1 MLRSGKF
8 IKEGEVIMRVYHNIP
23 ALFTYNA
30 LNSTNES
37 LQKSINK
44 LSTGLR
50 INTAADDAAGLAIS
64 EKMRA
69 QVRGLDMAVRNAQD
83 GISMIQTAEG
93 ALNETHSILQRMR
106 ELAVQAAND
115 TLTANDRQ
123 VIQLEIDQ
131 LKEEVDRIASTTQ
144 FNKKKLLDGSA
155 SVLWSAD
162 KLETKAFVRGSLRQ
176 VDQFGQKAAAEGN
189 FKISINATPG
199 QGQIQKSD
207 VFKIKHENVMMNV
220 SVNTLEGVN
229 NVEIDG
235 LPAGDYKLN
244 LARVNSAAAA
254 GAFATQVSYYGYSG
268 VIVGGSAASAN
279 ANILFEV
286 IAADTAA
293 GQVTLRGV
301 SYVLDKDG
309 NMKNF
314 VDENIVVPVT
324 GNGLTGY
331 AGLGVTIDLTLS
343 SISKAD
349 VGDKLVYQV
358 VAAKTENGVVATWSA
373 TINDDW
379 PLGWTGVDKFE
390 FAFKSGGIDGKT
402 VHFRTFY
409 LNTANGVTY
418 EGDISARFGS
428 LTSLTAGGSVTGA
441 SFTAAYV
448 GQVAA
453 DDVMLR
459 DLDRFWDANGRF
471 LLEDPQTITLIQ
483 GDGTKAS
490 VTLYATDTIRNVQE
504 KLNAAIR
511 DQLGQGQYV
520 SSNADKF
527 VTYVSEDEEAANTPE
542 ALAGTFVIRSVVAG
556 TNGEIAFAGDE
567 DVIKA
572 LSLSVIQNSKENEF
586 RVSVQDAHSGAT
598 VASNTKVTGNMLIG
612 IVHPNVDV
620 EFDPMA
626 DVSIAWNDNTKQF
639 ELSAETTTY
648 ETYLHLA
655 DNSTVYQI
663 GANESEDMGID
674 IGNMSSRAL
683 GIHRVLVTDRDSASR
698 SITIIDSALDRV
710 SNQRAKL
717 GAYQNRLEHT
727 INNLNTASQNLTA
740 AESRIRDLDMAQ
752 EMMNFTKLQ
761 ILMQAGNAMLAQ
773 ANTLPQ
779 AVLQLLR

>member
-1 MLRSGKF
+1 
-8 IKEGEVIMRVYHNIP
+8 MRVYHNIP

-30 LNSTNES
+30 LNSTNEA

-69 QVRGLDMAVRNAQD
+69 QIRGLDMAVRNAQD

-93 ALNETHSILQRMR
+93 ALNETHSIIQRMR

-144 FNKKKLLDGSA
+144 FNKKKLLDGTA
-155 SVLWSAD
+155 AVLWSAD

-189 FKISINATPG
+189 FKIAINATPG

-229 NVEIDG
+229 DVEIDG
-235 LPAGDYKLN
+235 LPAGDYKLT
-244 LARVNSAAAA
+244 LHRASASTA
-254 GAFATQVSYYGYSG
+254 GSASLVSYYGYNSLG
-268 VIVGGSAASAN
+268 VSLSTVAAN

-286 IAADTAA
+286 VAVDSSAK
-293 GQVTLRGV
+293 QVTFRGV
-301 SYVLDKDG
+301 SYVLDKNG
-309 NMKNF
+309 NLTNL
-314 VDENIVVPVT
+314 VDENIVVGT
-324 GNGLTGY
+324 AGMTY
-331 AGLGVTIDLTLS
+331 SGLGVKLFLSGIDS
-343 SISKAD
+343 GNIAD
-349 VGDKLVYQV
+349 ANVGDKLVYQV
-358 VAAKTENGVVATWSA
+358 KASAAADDIVATWDFDINSA
-373 TINDDW
+373 W
-379 PLGWTGVDKFE
+379 PLGWNGADSLAFAFNNTGV
-390 FAFKSGGIDGKT
+390 DGKT

-409 LNTANGVTY
+409 LNTTNGVTY
-418 EGDISARFGS
+418 EGDISTRFGS
-428 LTSLTAGGSVTGA
+428 LASLSTGETVTGA
-441 SFTAAYV
+441 SFTAAYI

-459 DLDRFWDANGRF
+459 DLDRFWDANGKF
-471 LLEDPQTITLIQ
+471 MLEDPQTLTLIQ

-490 VTLYATDTIRNVQE
+490 ITLYATDTIRNVQE

-527 VTYVSEDEEAANTPE
+527 VTYVSEEDEASNTPE
-542 ALAGTFVIRSVVAG
+542 AVAGTFVIRSVIAG
-556 TNGEIAFAGDE
+556 TNGEISFAGDE

-572 LSLSVIQNSKENEF
+572 LSLSVIQASKENEF
-586 RVSVQDAHSGAT
+586 RVSAQDAHSGAT
-598 VASNTKVTGNMLIG
+598 VASNVKVTGNLLIG

-626 DVSIAWNDNTKQF
+626 DIAVSWNANTRQF
-639 ELSAETTTY
+639 ELAAESGTY
-648 ETYLHLA
+648 ETSLHLA
-655 DNSTVYQI
+655 DNSTVFQI
-663 GANESEDMGID
+663 GANENEDMGVD
-674 IGNMSSRAL
+674 IGDMSARSL
-683 GIHRVLVTDRDSASR
+683 GIHRVLVTDRDSAAR

>member
-1 MLRSGKF
+1 
-8 IKEGEVIMRVYHNIP
+8 MRVYHNIP

-123 VIQLEIDQ
+123 VIQSEIDQ

-155 SVLWSAD
+155 SVLWSSD

-176 VDQFGQKAAAEGN
+176 IDQFGQKAAAEGN
-189 FKISINATPG
+189 FKITIEATPG

-207 VFKIKHENVMMNV
+207 IFKVKHDISTTMITDV
-220 SVNTLEGVN
+220 GVN
-229 NVEIDG
+229 VGTNGSLE
-235 LPAGDYKLN
+235 AGEYTVTLTTSNGNIVAKLN
-244 LARVNSAAAA
+244 WGTNSS
-254 GAFATQVSYYGYSG
+254 T
-268 VIVGGSAASAN
+268 
-279 ANILFEV
+279 
-286 IAADTAA
+286 
-293 GQVTLRGV
+293 
-301 SYVLDKDG
+301 
-309 NMKNF
+309 
-314 VDENIVVPVT
+314 
-324 GNGLTGY
+324 NG
-331 AGLGVTIDLTLS
+331 TIDLVNNTATFKIETSNSITVNLDPDVLASISEGDEATQTFTLGS
-343 SISKAD
+343 SIVESISDTSNILVTNNPITITGVVPEGEYTLTVSTNSSNVIFTLAWDGASASVSAATASTAPVTFDVNGGTITVDFNTSAAGVVGKSVTFNVTAPNITINPITAE
-349 VGDKLVYQV
+349 VGD
-358 VAAKTENGVVATWSA
+358 VAPKW
-373 TINDDW
+373 
-379 PLGWTGVDKFE
+379 
-390 FAFKSGGIDGKT
+390 
-402 VHFRTFY
+402 
-409 LNTANGVTY
+409 
-418 EGDISARFGS
+418 
-428 LTSLTAGGSVTGA
+428 A
-441 SFTAAYV
+441 S
-448 GQVAA
+448 
-453 DDVMLR
+453 LR
-459 DLDRFWDANGRF
+459 DIDRFWDANGKF
-471 LLEDPQTITLIQ
+471 LLEDPQTITMIQ
-483 GDGTKAS
+483 GDGNKAT
-490 VTLYATDTIRNVQE
+490 VTLYATDTIGDVVE

-520 SSNADKF
+520 SDEDADNF
-527 VTYVSEDEEAANTPE
+527 VTYVNEGAEDSNTPD
-542 ALAGTFVIRSVVAG
+542 AVAGTIVIRSVVAG
-556 TNGEIAFAGDE
+556 KNGEISFAGDE
-567 DVIKA
+567 DVLKA
-572 LSLSVIQNSKENEF
+572 LSLSQIQASKENVF
-586 RVSVQDAHSGAT
+586 SVNVRDAHSGQP
-598 VASNTKVTGNMLIG
+598 VAQNVSVTGNILIG

-620 EFDPMA
+620 EFDTMA
-626 DVSIAWNDNTKQF
+626 DVAVSWNSTTKQF
-639 ELSAETTTY
+639 ELANASGTY
-648 ETYLHLA
+648 ETSLHLA
-655 DNSTVYQI
+655 DNSTVFQI
-663 GANESEDMGID
+663 GANQGEDMGID
-674 IGNMSSRAL
+674 LGNMSVRSL
-683 GIHRVLVTDRDSASR
+683 GINKVLVTDRDSAAR
-698 SITIIDSALDRV
+698 SITIIDGALDKV

-727 INNLNTASQNLTA
+727 INNLTTASQNLTA

>member
-1 MLRSGKF
+1 
-8 IKEGEVIMRVYHNIP
+8 MRVYHNIP

-69 QVRGLDMAVRNAQD
+69 QIRGLDMAVRNAQD

-207 VFKIKHENVMMNV
+207 VFKIKHEDVMMNV
-220 SVNTLEGVN
+220 SVNTNEGVN
-229 NVEIDG
+229 GVSIDG
-235 LPAGDYKLN
+235 LPAGSYSLN
-244 LARVNSAAAA
+244 LERAAVV
-254 GAFATQVSYYGYSG
+254 ATATKIANYGYDILS
-268 VIVGGSAASAN
+268 VAGGDATAN

-286 IAADTAA
+286 LKVDTAL
-293 GQVTLRGV
+293 GQVTFRGV

-309 NMKNF
+309 NQTNY
-314 VDENIVVPVT
+314 VDANIVVGGADISAYT
-324 GNGLTGY
+324 
-331 AGLGVTIDLTLS
+331 GLGVTLDLLGIDTGDIS
-343 SISKAD
+343 SVKA
-349 VGDKLVYQV
+349 GDKIVYQV
-358 VAAKTENGVVATWSA
+358 NAEIATGSNGVQATWNYDVDS
-373 TINDDW
+373 TWD
-379 PLGWTGVDKFE
+379 LGWDQTGALA
-390 FAFKSGGIDGKT
+390 FAFNATGIDGKT

-418 EGDISARFGS
+418 EGDISARFGD
-428 LTSLTAGGSVTGA
+428 LTKVSAGDTVMGA
-441 SFTAAYV
+441 SFTAAYI

-490 VTLYATDTIRNVQE
+490 ITLYATDTIRNVQE

-520 SSNADKF
+520 SSDADKF
-527 VTYVSEDEEAANTPE
+527 VTYVSEGDDQANTPE

-586 RVSVQDAHSGAT
+586 SVSVQDAHSGAT
-598 VASNTKVTGNMLIG
+598 VASNTKVTGNLLIG

-626 DVSIAWNDNTKQF
+626 DIAISWNDSTKQF
-639 ELSAETTTY
+639 ELSAEGGTY

-674 IGNMSSRAL
+674 IGNMSTRAL

-698 SITIIDSALDRV
+698 SITIIDSALDSV

>member
-1 MLRSGKF
+1 
-8 IKEGEVIMRVYHNIP
+8 MRVYHNIP

-30 LNSTNES
+30 LNGTNES

-144 FNKKKLLDGSA
+144 FNKKKLLDGTA

-229 NVEIDG
+229 DVEIDG
-235 LPAGDYKLN
+235 LPAGDYKLTLN
-244 LARVNSAAAA
+244 RVDASAA
-254 GAFATQVSYYGYSG
+254 GAASKVSHYGYNSLN
-268 VIVGGSAASAN
+268 VTVSSVAAN

-286 IAADTAA
+286 VAVDTSAK
-293 GQVTLRGV
+293 QVTFRGV

-309 NMKNF
+309 NLTNY
-314 VDENIVVPVT
+314 VDENIVVGT
-324 GNGLTGY
+324 AGMTYN
-331 AGLGVTIDLTLS
+331 GLGVKLFLTGINS
-343 SISKAD
+343 NNIAD
-349 VGDKLVYQV
+349 ATEGDKLVYQV
-358 VAAKTENGVVATWSA
+358 KAAVASSNIVATWTA
-373 TINDDW
+373 TINSDW
-379 PLGWTGVDKFE
+379 PLGWTGTNEFE
-390 FAFKSGGIDGKT
+390 FAFNKTGVDNKT

-409 LNTANGVTY
+409 LNTTNGVIY

-428 LTSLTAGGSVTGA
+428 LASLLTGETVTGA

-453 DDVMLR
+453 NDVMLR

-490 VTLYATDTIRNVQE
+490 ITLYATDTIRNVQE

-527 VTYVSEDEEAANTPE
+527 VTYVSEDDEASNTPE
-542 ALAGTFVIRSVVAG
+542 AVAGTFVIRSVIAG
-556 TNGEIAFAGDE
+556 TNGEISFAGDE

-572 LSLSVIQNSKENEF
+572 LSLSVIQESKENEF
-586 RVSVQDAHSGAT
+586 RVSAQDAHSGAT
-598 VASNTKVTGNMLIG
+598 VASNVKVTGNLLIG

-626 DVSIAWNDNTKQF
+626 DIAVSWNANTRQF
-639 ELSAETTTY
+639 ELAAESGTY
-648 ETYLHLA
+648 ETSLHLA
-655 DNSTVYQI
+655 DNSTVFQI
-663 GANESEDMGID
+663 GANESEDMGVD
-674 IGNMSSRAL
+674 IGDMSARSL
-683 GIHRVLVTDRDSASR
+683 GIHRVLVTDRDSAAR

-710 SNQRAKL
+710 SSQRAKL

-740 AESRIRDLDMAQ
+740 AESRIRDLDMAK

>member
-1 MLRSGKF
+1 
-8 IKEGEVIMRVYHNIP
+8 MRVYHNIP

-30 LNSTNES
+30 LNSTNEA

-50 INTAADDAAGLAIS
+50 INSAADDAAGLAIS

-69 QVRGLDMAVRNAQD
+69 QIRGLDMAVRNAQD

-93 ALNETHSILQRMR
+93 ALNETHSIIQRMR

-131 LKEEVDRIASTTQ
+131 LKDEVDRIASTTQ

-162 KLETKAFVRGSLRQ
+162 KLGTKAFVRGSLRQ

-189 FKISINATPG
+189 FKIAINATPG

-229 NVEIDG
+229 GVSIDG
-235 LPAGDYKLN
+235 LPAGDYKLD
-244 LARVNSAAAA
+244 LTRGASAAVAS
-254 GAFATQVSYYGYSG
+254 QVSYYGYSSLEVTLSG
-268 VIVGGSAASAN
+268 TYSVN
-279 ANILFEV
+279 ANVLFEV
-286 IAADTAA
+286 VAVNAAAK
-293 GQVTLRGV
+293 QVTFRGV
-301 SYVLDKDG
+301 SYVLDKNG
-309 NMKNF
+309 NLTNR
-314 VDENIVVPVT
+314 VDENIVVGT
-324 GNGLTGY
+324 
-331 AGLGVTIDLTLS
+331 AGTILKASTNLGVKLYLSGIDSTN
-343 SISKAD
+343 IANAD

-358 VAAKTENGVVATWSA
+358 KANATTDDINAKWDFEVNS
-373 TINDDW
+373 DW
-379 PLGWTGVDKFE
+379 PLGWIRTSGPVELKFAFNNTGVDN
-390 FAFKSGGIDGKT
+390 KT

-428 LTSLTAGGSVTGA
+428 LANLSTTSVTGA
-441 SFTAAYV
+441 SFTAAYI

-459 DLDRFWDANGRF
+459 DLDRFWDANGKF
-471 LLEDPQTITLIQ
+471 MLEYPQTITLIQ

-520 SSNADKF
+520 SSDADKF

-542 ALAGTFVIRSVVAG
+542 ALAGTFVIRSVIAG

-598 VASNTKVTGNMLIG
+598 VASNTKVTGNLLIG

-626 DVSIAWNDNTKQF
+626 DIAIAWNGNTKQF
-639 ELSAETTTY
+639 ELSAEPTTY

-663 GANESEDMGID
+663 GANESEDMGVD
-674 IGNMSSRAL
+674 IGNMSTRAL

-710 SNQRAKL
+710 SSQRAKL
-717 GAYQNRLEHT
+717 GAYQTRLEHT

-752 EMMNFTKLQ
+752 EMMIFTKLQ

>member
-1 MLRSGKF
+1 
-8 IKEGEVIMRVYHNIP
+8 MRVYHNIP

-30 LNSTNES
+30 LNGTNES

-69 QVRGLDMAVRNAQD
+69 QVTGLDMAVRNAQD

-93 ALNETHSILQRMR
+93 ALNETHSIIQRMR

-144 FNKKKLLDGSA
+144 FNKKKLLDGTA

-229 NVEIDG
+229 DVEIDG
-235 LPAGDYKLN
+235 LPAGDYKLTLN
-244 LARVNSAAAA
+244 RVNAAATGSA
-254 GAFATQVSYYGYSG
+254 SLVSYYGYSSLK
-268 VIVGGSAASAN
+268 VSLSTIAAN
-279 ANILFEV
+279 ANVLFEV
-286 IAADTAA
+286 VAVDTSAK
-293 GQVTLRGV
+293 QVTFRGV
-301 SYVLDKDG
+301 SYVLDKNG
-309 NMKNF
+309 NLTNY
-314 VDENIVVPVT
+314 VDENIVVGT
-324 GNGLTGY
+324 AGIKGY
-331 AGLGVTIDLTLS
+331 TGLGVKLFLAG
-343 SISKAD
+343 ISGNNIKNANE
-349 VGDKLVYQV
+349 GDKLVYQV
-358 VAAKTENGVVATWSA
+358 KAAVTLSNIVATWSA
-373 TINDDW
+373 TINSDW
-379 PLGWTGVDKFE
+379 PLGWGGKDGFN
-390 FAFKSGGIDGKT
+390 FAFNSIGVYNKT

-409 LNTANGVTY
+409 LNTTNGVTY

-428 LTSLTAGGSVTGA
+428 LTSLTAGETVTGA

-453 DDVMLR
+453 NDVMLR

-527 VTYVSEDEEAANTPE
+527 VTYVSEEDEASNTPE
-542 ALAGTFVIRSVVAG
+542 AVAGTFVIRSVIAG
-556 TNGEIAFAGDE
+556 TNGEISFAGDE

-572 LSLSVIQNSKENEF
+572 LSLSVIQESKENEF
-586 RVSVQDAHSGAT
+586 RVSAQDAHSGAT
-598 VASNTKVTGNMLIG
+598 VASNVKVTGNLLIG

-626 DVSIAWNDNTKQF
+626 DIAVSWNANTRQF
-639 ELSAETTTY
+639 DLAAESGTY
-648 ETYLHLA
+648 ETSLHLA
-655 DNSTVYQI
+655 DNSTVFQI
-663 GANESEDMGID
+663 GANESEDMGVD
-674 IGNMSSRAL
+674 IGDMSARSL

-740 AESRIRDLDMAQ
+740 AESRIRDLDMAK

>member
-1 MLRSGKF
+1 
-8 IKEGEVIMRVYHNIP
+8 
-23 ALFTYNA
+23 
-30 LNSTNES
+30 
-37 LQKSINK
+37 
-44 LSTGLR
+44 
-50 INTAADDAAGLAIS
+50 
-64 EKMRA
+64 
-69 QVRGLDMAVRNAQD
+69 
-83 GISMIQTAEG
+83 
-93 ALNETHSILQRMR
+93 
-106 ELAVQAAND
+106 
-115 TLTANDRQ
+115 
-123 VIQLEIDQ
+123 
-131 LKEEVDRIASTTQ
+131 
-144 FNKKKLLDGSA
+144 
-155 SVLWSAD
+155 
-162 KLETKAFVRGSLRQ
+162 
-176 VDQFGQKAAAEGN
+176 
-189 FKISINATPG
+189 
-199 QGQIQKSD
+199 
-207 VFKIKHENVMMNV
+207 VFKIKHEDVMMNV
-220 SVNTLEGVN
+220 SINTLEGVN
-229 NVEIDG
+229 NVSIDG

-244 LARVNSAAAA
+244 LGRVNAAATA
-254 GAFATQVSYYGYSG
+254 VATQVSWYGYEG
-268 VIVGGSAASAN
+268 LKVEVAAASAAPLAKN

-286 IAADTAA
+286 VNVDTVAQ
-293 GQVTLRGV
+293 QVTFRGV

-309 NMKNF
+309 NLTNY
-314 VDENIVVPVT
+314 VDENIVV
-324 GNGLTGY
+324 GAAGLADYT
-331 AGLGVTIDLTLS
+331 GLGVKLS
-343 SISKAD
+343 LSGINTTNNSGAGMTFGNIGDAD

-358 VAAKTENGVVATWSA
+358 VASAAVNGIVATWSA
-373 TINDDW
+373 TINADW
-379 PLGWTGVDKFE
+379 PLGWAGKDEFK
-390 FAFKSGGIDGKT
+390 FAFNNAGVDGKT

-409 LNTANGVTY
+409 LNTTNGVTY

-428 LTSLTAGGSVTGA
+428 LTGLTAGGSVTGA
-441 SFTAAYV
+441 SFTAAYI

-520 SSNADKF
+520 SSDADKF
-527 VTYVSEDEEAANTPE
+527 VTYVSEGSAVSNTPE

-556 TNGEIAFAGDE
+556 TNGEISFAGDE

-598 VASNTKVTGNMLIG
+598 VASNTKVTGNLLIG

-626 DVSIAWNDNTKQF
+626 DIAIAWNNNTKQF
-639 ELSAETTTY
+639 ELSAEPTTY

-655 DNSTVYQI
+655 DNSTVFQI

-752 EMMNFTKLQ
+752 EMMNFTMLQ

>member
-1 MLRSGKF
+1 
-8 IKEGEVIMRVYHNIP
+8 MRVYHNIP

-207 VFKIKHENVMMNV
+207 VFKIKHEDVMMNV
-220 SVNTLEGVN
+220 SVNSLQGVN
-229 NVEIDG
+229 DVSIDG
-235 LPAGDYKLN
+235 LPAGQYNLN
-244 LARVNSAAAA
+244 MERAGGASAAAA
-254 GAFATQVSYYGYSG
+254 TLVSNYGFSSLTVTLSGA
-268 VIVGGSAASAN
+268 VGAN

-286 IAADTAA
+286 VTVDTSLK
-293 GQVTLRGV
+293 QVTFRGV

-309 NMKNF
+309 NL
-314 VDENIVVPVT
+314 ENKVVESIVVGT
-324 GNGLTGY
+324 
-331 AGLGVTIDLTLS
+331 AGTVLSSSKLGVKLILGGITDTNIAN
-343 SISKAD
+343 AD

-358 VAAKTENGVVATWSA
+358 KASAAA
-373 TINDDW
+373 DDVRASWNFEVDPKW
-379 PLGWTGVDKFE
+379 PNSWAMTSGPLTMD
-390 FAFKSGGIDGKT
+390 FAFNNQGVSNKT

-409 LNTANGVTY
+409 LNEDNGKLY
-418 EGDISARFGS
+418 EGDISVRFGALS
-428 LTSLTAGGSVTGA
+428 STLTAGESVTGA
-441 SFTAAYV
+441 SFTAAYI

-471 LLEDPQTITLIQ
+471 LLEDPQTVTLIQ

-527 VTYVSEDEEAANTPE
+527 VTYVSEGDDQANTPE

-572 LSLSVIQNSKENEF
+572 LSLSVIQESKENEF

-626 DVSIAWNDNTKQF
+626 DVAISWNDNTKQF
-639 ELSAETTTY
+639 ELSAEPTTY

-663 GANESEDMGID
+663 GANESEDMGVD

-698 SITIIDSALDRV
+698 SITIIDGALDRV

>member
-1 MLRSGKF
+1 
-8 IKEGEVIMRVYHNIP
+8 MRVYHNIP

-123 VIQLEIDQ
+123 VIQSEIDQ

-155 SVLWSAD
+155 SVLWSSD

-176 VDQFGQKAAAEGN
+176 IDQFGQKAAAEGN
-189 FKISINATPG
+189 FKITIEATPG

-207 VFKIKHENVMMNV
+207 IFKVKHDISTTMITDV
-220 SVNTLEGVN
+220 GVN
-229 NVEIDG
+229 VGTNGSLE
-235 LPAGDYKLN
+235 AGEYTVTLTTSNGNIVAKLN
-244 LARVNSAAAA
+244 WGTNSS
-254 GAFATQVSYYGYSG
+254 T
-268 VIVGGSAASAN
+268 
-279 ANILFEV
+279 
-286 IAADTAA
+286 
-293 GQVTLRGV
+293 
-301 SYVLDKDG
+301 
-309 NMKNF
+309 
-314 VDENIVVPVT
+314 
-324 GNGLTGY
+324 NG
-331 AGLGVTIDLTLS
+331 TIDLVNNTATFKIETSNSITVNLDPDVLASISEGDEATQTFTLGS
-343 SISKAD
+343 SIVGSITDTSNILVTNNPITITGVVPEGAYKVTASTNSGNVKFTLTWD
-349 VGDKLVYQV
+349 GTSASVSAATASTAPVTFDVNGGTITVDFNTSAAGVVGKSVTFNVTAPNITINPITAEVGD
-358 VAAKTENGVVATWSA
+358 VAPKW
-373 TINDDW
+373 
-379 PLGWTGVDKFE
+379 
-390 FAFKSGGIDGKT
+390 
-402 VHFRTFY
+402 
-409 LNTANGVTY
+409 
-418 EGDISARFGS
+418 
-428 LTSLTAGGSVTGA
+428 A
-441 SFTAAYV
+441 S
-448 GQVAA
+448 
-453 DDVMLR
+453 LR
-459 DLDRFWDANGRF
+459 DIDRFWDANGKF
-471 LLEDPQTITLIQ
+471 LLEDPQTITMIQ
-483 GDGTKAS
+483 GDGNKAT
-490 VTLYATDTIRNVQE
+490 VTLYATDTIGDVVE

-520 SSNADKF
+520 SDEDADNF
-527 VTYVSEDEEAANTPE
+527 VTYVNEGAEDSNTPD
-542 ALAGTFVIRSVVAG
+542 AVAGTIVIRSVVAG
-556 TNGEIAFAGDE
+556 KNGEISFAGDE
-567 DVIKA
+567 DVLKA
-572 LSLSVIQNSKENEF
+572 LSLSQIQASKENVF
-586 RVSVQDAHSGAT
+586 SVNVRDAHSGQP
-598 VASNTKVTGNMLIG
+598 VAQNVSVTGNILIG

-620 EFDPMA
+620 EFDTMA
-626 DVSIAWNDNTKQF
+626 DVAVSWNSTTKQF
-639 ELSAETTTY
+639 ELANAAGTY
-648 ETYLHLA
+648 ETSLHLA
-655 DNSTVYQI
+655 DNSTVFQI
-663 GANESEDMGID
+663 GANQGEDMGID
-674 IGNMSSRAL
+674 LGNMSVRSL
-683 GIHRVLVTDRDSASR
+683 GINKVLVTDRDSAAR
-698 SITIIDSALDRV
+698 SITIIDGALDKV

-727 INNLNTASQNLTA
+727 INNLTTASQNLTA

>member
-1 MLRSGKF
+1 
-8 IKEGEVIMRVYHNIP
+8 MRVYHNIP

-30 LNSTNES
+30 LNSTNEA

-123 VIQLEIDQ
+123 VIQAEIDQ

-155 SVLWSAD
+155 SVLWSSD

-207 VFKIKHENVMMNV
+207 IFKIKHEEVV
-220 SVNTLEGVN
+220 ESFVDAIDEIDTDGLQSDFVPAELYTLTLTGTAEGVTATLSWVEGEGEDEDVKEALGEQDEDSE
-229 NVEIDG
+229 NVFTFNLGTEDDPIKIEITLD
-235 LPAGDYKLN
+235 PDVFGDIGEGDT
-244 LARVNSAAAA
+244 V
-254 GAFATQVSYYGYSG
+254 TQT
-268 VIVGGSAASAN
+268 
-279 ANILFEV
+279 F
-286 IAADTAA
+286 
-293 GQVTLRGV
+293 TL
-301 SYVLDKDG
+301 
-309 NMKNF
+309 
-314 VDENIVVPVT
+314 DENTFEPNLDTQGIFR
-324 GNGLTGY
+324 
-331 AGLGVTIDLTLS
+331 
-343 SISKAD
+343 D
-349 VGDKLVYQV
+349 VNPIGM
-358 VAAKTENGVVATWSA
+358 VALE
-373 TINDDW
+373 
-379 PLGWTGVDKFE
+379 E
-390 FAFKSGGIDGKT
+390 
-402 VHFRTFY
+402 
-409 LNTANGVTY
+409 
-418 EGDISARFGS
+418 
-428 LTSLTAGGSVTGA
+428 TSL
-441 SFTAAYV
+441 
-448 GQVAA
+448 
-453 DDVMLR
+453 R
-459 DLDRFWDANGRF
+459 DIDRFWDANGKF
-471 LLEDPQTITLIQ
+471 LLDDPQTITMIQ
-483 GDGTKAS
+483 GDGKKATI
-490 VTLYATDTIRNVQE
+490 TLYATDTIGDVVD

-520 SSNADKF
+520 SGGDADNF
-527 VTYVSEDEEAANTPE
+527 VTYVSEESEVPGGFNPE
-542 ALAGTFVIRSVVAG
+542 AVIGTIVIRSVVAG
-556 TNGEIAFAGDE
+556 KSGEISFTGDE
-567 DVIKA
+567 DVLKA
-572 LSLSVIQNSKENEF
+572 LSLSQIQASKENVF
-586 RVSVQDAHSGAT
+586 TVDVKDAHSGQA
-598 VASNTKVTGNMLIG
+598 VAQNVNVSGNLLIG

-626 DVSIAWNDNTKQF
+626 DVSVKWSDDTKQF
-639 ELSAETTTY
+639 ELTAEETEY

-655 DNSTVYQI
+655 DNSTVFQI
-663 GANESEDMGID
+663 GANEGEDMGID
-674 IGNMSSRAL
+674 IGNMSSHAL
-683 GIHRVLVTDRDSASR
+683 GIHRVLVTDRGSASR
-698 SITIIDSALDRV
+698 SITVIDSALDKV
-710 SNQRAKL
+710 SSQRAKL

-727 INNLNTASQNLTA
+727 INNLTTASQNLTA

-773 ANTLPQ
+773 ANVMPQ

>member
-1 MLRSGKF
+1 
-8 IKEGEVIMRVYHNIP
+8 MRVYHNIP

-220 SVNTLEGVN
+220 SVNTLKGVN
-229 NVEIDG
+229 DVEIDG
-235 LPAGDYKLN
+235 LPAGDYKLTLN
-244 LARVNSAAAA
+244 KAA
-254 GAFATQVSYYGYSG
+254 GAASATRVSWYGYKGPSVKLSSVG
-268 VIVGGSAASAN
+268 VN

-286 IAADTAA
+286 VAVDTSAK
-293 GQVTLRGV
+293 QVTFRGV

-309 NMKNF
+309 TVTNY
-314 VDENIVVPVT
+314 VDENIVVGT
-324 GNGLTGY
+324 AGLAKYT
-331 AGLGVTIDLTLS
+331 GLGVKLYLS
-343 SISKAD
+343 GINTTNGTSFAKIGDAD
-349 VGDKLVYQV
+349 VGDKIVYQIKASA
-358 VAAKTENGVVATWSA
+358 VAGDIRATWDFEVNSE
-373 TINDDW
+373 W
-379 PLGWTGVDKFE
+379 PLGWNGSGSLA
-390 FAFKSGGIDGKT
+390 FAFNGAGIDNKT

-409 LNTANGVTY
+409 LNTTNGVTY

-428 LTSLTAGGSVTGA
+428 LAGLTAGSSVTGA

-527 VTYVSEDEEAANTPE
+527 VTYVSEGNEVSNTPE

-556 TNGEIAFAGDE
+556 TNGEISFAGDE

-572 LSLSVIQNSKENEF
+572 LSLSVIQKSKENEF

-626 DVSIAWNDNTKQF
+626 DVSIDWNDNTKQF
-639 ELSAETTTY
+639 ELSAKPSTY

-655 DNSTVYQI
+655 DNSTVFQI

-710 SNQRAKL
+710 SSQRAKL

>member
-1 MLRSGKF
+1 
-8 IKEGEVIMRVYHNIP
+8 MRVYHNIP

-176 VDQFGQKAAAEGN
+176 IDQFGQKAAAEGN

-207 VFKIKHENVMMNV
+207 VFKIKHEDVMMNV
-220 SVNTLEGVN
+220 SINTLKGVN
-229 NVEIDG
+229 DVEIDG
-235 LPAGDYKLN
+235 LPAGDYKLS
-244 LARVNSAAAA
+244 LARASAVANASA
-254 GAFATQVSYYGYSG
+254 NRVSWYGYSG
-268 VIVGGSAASAN
+268 VLVAGSQASAN

-301 SYVLDKDG
+301 SYVLDKNG
-309 NMKNF
+309 NMNNY
-314 VDENIVVPVT
+314 VDENIVVPVG

-331 AGLGVTIDLTLS
+331 AGLGVKINLKLS

-349 VGDKLVYQV
+349 VGDKLVYQIN
-358 VAAKTENGVVATWSA
+358 AAITAAEDIKATWSA
-373 TINDDW
+373 TINSDW
-379 PLGWTGVDKFE
+379 PLGWVGKDEFK
-390 FAFKSGGIDGKT
+390 FAFQKMGIDGKT

-428 LTSLTAGGSVTGA
+428 LAGVTAGGSVTGA

-520 SSNADKF
+520 SSDADKF
-527 VTYVSEDEEAANTPE
+527 VTYVSEGDELSNTPE
-542 ALAGTFVIRSVVAG
+542 ALAGTFVIRSVIAG

-626 DVSIAWNDNTKQF
+626 DVAIKWNDNTKQF
-639 ELSAETTTY
+639 ELSAEPTTY

-655 DNSTVYQI
+655 DNSTVFQI
-663 GANESEDMGID
+663 GANESEDMGVD

>member
-1 MLRSGKF
+1 
-8 IKEGEVIMRVYHNIP
+8 MRVYHNIP

-69 QVRGLDMAVRNAQD
+69 QIRGLDMAVRNAQD

-207 VFKIKHENVMMNV
+207 VFKIKHEDVMMNV
-220 SVNTLEGVN
+220 SVNTNKGVN
-229 NVEIDG
+229 GVSIDG
-235 LPAGDYKLN
+235 LPAGNYSLN
-244 LARVNSAAAA
+244 LARVATAATATKIANYGFDIFTVA
-254 GAFATQVSYYGYSG
+254 GGDAT
-268 VIVGGSAASAN
+268 AN

-286 IAADTAA
+286 LKVDTAL
-293 GQVTLRGV
+293 GQVTFRGV

-309 NMKNF
+309 NQTNY
-314 VDENIVVPVT
+314 VDANIVV
-324 GNGLTGY
+324 GGADITGY
-331 AGLGVTIDLTLS
+331 TGLGVTLDLLRIDTGDIS
-343 SISKAD
+343 SVKA
-349 VGDKLVYQV
+349 GDKVVYQV
-358 VAAKTENGVVATWSA
+358 NAGIATGSNGVQATWNYDVDS
-373 TINDDW
+373 TWD
-379 PLGWTGVDKFE
+379 LGWDQTGALA
-390 FAFKSGGIDGKT
+390 FAFNATGIDGKT

-418 EGDISARFGS
+418 EGDISARFGD
-428 LTSLTAGGSVTGA
+428 LTKVSTSDTMGA
-441 SFTAAYV
+441 SFTAAYI

-490 VTLYATDTIRNVQE
+490 ITLYATDTIRNVQE

-520 SSNADKF
+520 SSDADKF
-527 VTYVSEDEEAANTPE
+527 VTYVSEGDDQANTPE

-586 RVSVQDAHSGAT
+586 SVSVQDAHSGAT
-598 VASNTKVTGNMLIG
+598 VASNTKVTGNLLIG

-626 DVSIAWNDNTKQF
+626 DIAISWNDSTKQF
-639 ELSAETTTY
+639 ELSAEGGTY

-674 IGNMSSRAL
+674 IGNMSTRAL

-698 SITIIDSALDRV
+698 SITIIDSALDSV

>member
-1 MLRSGKF
+1 
-8 IKEGEVIMRVYHNIP
+8 MRVYHNIP

-229 NVEIDG
+229 DVEIDG

-244 LARVNSAAAA
+244 LERLAGNSAVSAAR
-254 GAFATQVSYYGYSG
+254 VSYYGYDG
-268 VIVGGSAASAN
+268 LKVEALAVTAATASYAGKN
-279 ANILFEV
+279 ANILFEI
-286 IAADTAA
+286 IAVDTSAK
-293 GQVTLRGV
+293 QVTFRGV

-309 NMKNF
+309 NLTNY
-314 VDENIVVPVT
+314 VDENIVI
-324 GNGLTGY
+324 GSAGLNTY
-331 AGLGVTIDLTLS
+331 LGLGVKLSLSGVGSTIQY
-343 SISKAD
+343 AH
-349 VGDKLVYQV
+349 VGDKLVYQIKAS
-358 VAAKTENGVVATWSA
+358 AASNDVRATWDFEINSA
-373 TINDDW
+373 W
-379 PLGWTGVDKFE
+379 SLGWTGAGSLA
-390 FAFKSGGIDGKT
+390 FAFNKTGVDNKT

-428 LTSLTAGGSVTGA
+428 LAGLAAGSSVTGA

-459 DLDRFWDANGRF
+459 DLDRFWDSNGRF

-527 VTYVSEDEEAANTPE
+527 VTYVSEGDEVSNTPE

-626 DVSIAWNDNTKQF
+626 DVAIKWNDNTKQF
-639 ELSAETTTY
+639 ELSAEPTTY

-655 DNSTVYQI
+655 DNSTVFQI

-710 SNQRAKL
+710 SSQRAKL

>member
-1 MLRSGKF
+1 
-8 IKEGEVIMRVYHNIP
+8 MRVYHNIP

-207 VFKIKHENVMMNV
+207 VFKIKHEDVMMNV
-220 SVNTLEGVN
+220 SVNSLQGVN
-229 NVEIDG
+229 DVSIDG
-235 LPAGDYKLN
+235 LPAGQYNLN
-244 LARVNSAAAA
+244 MERAGAVSAAAA
-254 GAFATQVSYYGYSG
+254 TLVSNYGFSSLTVTLSGA
-268 VIVGGSAASAN
+268 VGAN

-286 IAADTAA
+286 VTVDTSSK
-293 GQVTLRGV
+293 QVTFRGV

-309 NMKNF
+309 NL
-314 VDENIVVPVT
+314 ENKVVESIVVGT
-324 GNGLTGY
+324 
-331 AGLGVTIDLTLS
+331 AGTVLSSSKLGVKLILGGITDTNIAN
-343 SISKAD
+343 AD

-358 VAAKTENGVVATWSA
+358 KASAAA
-373 TINDDW
+373 DDVRASWNFEVDPKW
-379 PLGWTGVDKFE
+379 PNSWAMTSGPLTMD
-390 FAFKSGGIDGKT
+390 FAFDKQGVSNKT

-409 LNTANGVTY
+409 LNEDNGKLY
-418 EGDISARFGS
+418 EGDISVRFGALS
-428 LTSLTAGGSVTGA
+428 STLTAGESVTGA
-441 SFTAAYV
+441 SFTAAYI

-471 LLEDPQTITLIQ
+471 LLEDPQTVTLIQ

-490 VTLYATDTIRNVQE
+490 ITLYATDTIRNVQE

-527 VTYVSEDEEAANTPE
+527 VTYVSEGDDQANTPE

-572 LSLSVIQNSKENEF
+572 LSLSVIQESKENEF

-626 DVSIAWNDNTKQF
+626 DVAISWNDNTKQF
-639 ELSAETTTY
+639 ELSAEPTTY

-663 GANESEDMGID
+663 GANESEDMGVD

-698 SITIIDSALDRV
+698 SITIIDGALDRV

>member
-1 MLRSGKF
+1 
-8 IKEGEVIMRVYHNIP
+8 MRVYHNIP

-30 LNSTNES
+30 LNGTNES

-144 FNKKKLLDGSA
+144 FNKKKLLDGTA

-229 NVEIDG
+229 DVSIDG

-244 LARVNSAAAA
+244 LERMTTATAITAAANR
-254 GAFATQVSYYGYSG
+254 VSWYGFNGLKALGSG
-268 VIVGGSAASAN
+268 ASAN

-286 IAADTAA
+286 VNVDTEAK
-293 GQVTLRGV
+293 QVTFRGV
-301 SYVLDKDG
+301 SYVLDKNG
-309 NMKNF
+309 NLTNY
-314 VDENIVVPVT
+314 VDENIVV
-324 GNGLTGY
+324 GIEGLSSYT
-331 AGLGVTIDLTLS
+331 GLGVTLVLS
-343 SISKAD
+343 GISDSNIVNANE
-349 VGDKLVYQV
+349 GDKLVYQV
-358 VAAKTENGVVATWSA
+358 NADVAKDDIVATWSA
-373 TINDDW
+373 TINSDW
-379 PLGWTGVDKFE
+379 PLGWAGTNKFE
-390 FAFKSGGIDGKT
+390 FAFNKAGVDNKT

-418 EGDISARFGS
+418 EGDISARFGD
-428 LTSLTAGGSVTGA
+428 LTNIASGETVTGA

-453 DDVMLR
+453 NDVMLR
-459 DLDRFWDANGRF
+459 DLDRFWDPNGRF

-504 KLNAAIR
+504 KLNDAIR

-527 VTYVSEDEEAANTPE
+527 VTYVSEDDEASNTPE
-542 ALAGTFVIRSVVAG
+542 AVAGTFVIRSVIAG
-556 TNGEIAFAGDE
+556 TNGEISFAGDE

-572 LSLSVIQNSKENEF
+572 LSLSVIQESKENEF
-586 RVSVQDAHSGAT
+586 RVSAQDAHSGAT
-598 VASNTKVTGNMLIG
+598 VASNVKVTGNLLIG

-626 DVSIAWNDNTKQF
+626 DIGVSWNANTRQF
-639 ELSAETTTY
+639 ELAAESGTY
-648 ETYLHLA
+648 ETSLHLA
-655 DNSTVYQI
+655 DNSTVFQI
-663 GANESEDMGID
+663 GANESEDMGVD
-674 IGNMSSRAL
+674 IGDMSARSL
-683 GIHRVLVTDRDSASR
+683 GIHRVLVTDRDSAAR

-710 SNQRAKL
+710 SSQRAKL

-740 AESRIRDLDMAQ
+740 AESRIRDLDMAK

>member
-1 MLRSGKF
+1 
-8 IKEGEVIMRVYHNIP
+8 MRVYHNIP

-207 VFKIKHENVMMNV
+207 VFKINHENVMMNV
-220 SVNTLEGVN
+220 SVNTLKGVN
-229 NVEIDG
+229 DVEIDG
-235 LPAGDYKLN
+235 LPAGDYKLTLN
-244 LARVNSAAAA
+244 KAA
-254 GAFATQVSYYGYSG
+254 GAASATRVSWYGYKGPSVRLSSVG
-268 VIVGGSAASAN
+268 VN

-286 IAADTAA
+286 VAVDTSAK
-293 GQVTLRGV
+293 QVTFRGV

-309 NMKNF
+309 TVTNY
-314 VDENIVVPVT
+314 VDENIVVGT
-324 GNGLTGY
+324 AGLAKYT
-331 AGLGVTIDLTLS
+331 GLGVKLYLS
-343 SISKAD
+343 GINTTNGTSFAKIGDAD
-349 VGDKLVYQV
+349 VGDKIVYQIKASA
-358 VAAKTENGVVATWSA
+358 VAGDIRATWDFEVNSE
-373 TINDDW
+373 W
-379 PLGWTGVDKFE
+379 PLGWNGSGSLA
-390 FAFKSGGIDGKT
+390 FAFNGAGIDNKT

-409 LNTANGVTY
+409 LNTTNGVTY

-428 LTSLTAGGSVTGA
+428 LAGLTAGSSVTGA

-527 VTYVSEDEEAANTPE
+527 VTYVSEGNEVSNTPE

-556 TNGEIAFAGDE
+556 TNGEISFAGDE

-572 LSLSVIQNSKENEF
+572 LSLSVIQKSKENEF

-626 DVSIAWNDNTKQF
+626 DVSIDWNDNTKQF
-639 ELSAETTTY
+639 ELSAKPSTY

-655 DNSTVYQI
+655 DNSTVFQI

-710 SNQRAKL
+710 SSQRAKL

>member
-1 MLRSGKF
+1 
-8 IKEGEVIMRVYHNIP
+8 MRVYHNIP

-123 VIQLEIDQ
+123 VIQSEIDQ

-155 SVLWSAD
+155 SVLWSSD

-176 VDQFGQKAAAEGN
+176 IDQFGQKAAAEGN
-189 FKISINATPG
+189 FKITIEATPG

-207 VFKIKHENVMMNV
+207 IFKVKHDISTTMITDVDVNVAATG
-220 SVNTLEGVN
+220 SF
-229 NVEIDG
+229 D
-235 LPAGDYKLN
+235 AGEYTVKLTRTGDTITAA
-244 LARVNSAAAA
+244 LYYSNSATAL
-254 GAFATQVSYYGYSG
+254 TV
-268 VIVGGSAASAN
+268 AS
-279 ANILFEV
+279 
-286 IAADTAA
+286 
-293 GQVTLRGV
+293 
-301 SYVLDKDG
+301 
-309 NMKNF
+309 
-314 VDENIVVPVT
+314 VT
-324 GNGLTGY
+324 GNTAEFTTTNG
-331 AGLGVTIDLTLS
+331 TITVNLDPDVLA
-343 SISKAD
+343 SISEGDEATQTFTYTPSLVVGITDSNSILATNNPIIITGVVPTGGYTVTASTDSGSVKFTLAWD
-349 VGDKLVYQV
+349 GGIASVSAATASTDPVTFNVSGGTITVDFNTSAAGVVGKSVTFNVTAPNITINPITAEVGD
-358 VAAKTENGVVATWSA
+358 VAPKW
-373 TINDDW
+373 
-379 PLGWTGVDKFE
+379 
-390 FAFKSGGIDGKT
+390 
-402 VHFRTFY
+402 
-409 LNTANGVTY
+409 
-418 EGDISARFGS
+418 
-428 LTSLTAGGSVTGA
+428 A
-441 SFTAAYV
+441 S
-448 GQVAA
+448 
-453 DDVMLR
+453 LR
-459 DLDRFWDANGRF
+459 DIDRFWDANGKF
-471 LLEDPQTITLIQ
+471 LLEDPQTITMIQ
-483 GDGTKAS
+483 GDGNKAT
-490 VTLYATDTIRNVQE
+490 VTLYATDTIGDVVE

-520 SSNADKF
+520 SDEDADNF
-527 VTYVSEDEEAANTPE
+527 VTYVNEGAEDSNTPD
-542 ALAGTFVIRSVVAG
+542 AVAGTIVIRSVVAG
-556 TNGEIAFAGDE
+556 KNGEISFAGDE
-567 DVIKA
+567 DVLKA
-572 LSLSVIQNSKENEF
+572 LSLSQIQASKENVF
-586 RVSVQDAHSGAT
+586 SVNVRDAHSGQP
-598 VASNTKVTGNMLIG
+598 VAQNVSVTGNILIG

-620 EFDPMA
+620 EFDTMA
-626 DVSIAWNDNTKQF
+626 DVAVSWNSTTKQF
-639 ELSAETTTY
+639 ELANAAGTY
-648 ETYLHLA
+648 ETSLHLA
-655 DNSTVYQI
+655 DNSTVFQI
-663 GANESEDMGID
+663 GANQGEDMGID
-674 IGNMSSRAL
+674 LGNMSVRSL
-683 GIHRVLVTDRDSASR
+683 GINKVLVTDRDSAAR
-698 SITIIDSALDRV
+698 SITIIDGALDKV

-727 INNLNTASQNLTA
+727 INNLTTASQNLTA

>member
-1 MLRSGKF
+1 
-8 IKEGEVIMRVYHNIP
+8 MRVYHNIP

-207 VFKIKHENVMMNV
+207 VFKIKHEDVMMNV
-220 SVNTLEGVN
+220 SINTLKGVSD
-229 NVEIDG
+229 VEIDG
-235 LPAGDYKLN
+235 LPAGDYKLG
-244 LARVNSAAAA
+244 LARASVAANAAANL
-254 GAFATQVSYYGYSG
+254 VSWYGYSG
-268 VIVGGSAASAN
+268 VIVAGSQASAN

-286 IAADTAA
+286 IAADTVA
-293 GQVTLRGV
+293 GNVTLRGV
-301 SYVLDKDG
+301 SYVLGKDG
-309 NMKNF
+309 KMTNH
-314 VDENIVVPVT
+314 VDENIVVPFG
-324 GNGLTGY
+324 GNGLTSY
-331 AGLGVTIDLTLS
+331 VGLGVKLNLKLS

-349 VGDKLVYQV
+349 KGDKLAFQV
-358 VAAKTENGVVATWSA
+358 NAAGAVGDVVATWNA
-373 TINDDW
+373 AIDTDW
-379 PLGWTGVDKFE
+379 PLGWSGTDQFKFVFNNVGVDN
-390 FAFKSGGIDGKT
+390 KT

-418 EGDISARFGS
+418 DGDISVDFGS
-428 LTSLTAGGSVTGA
+428 LASIKASTGAVTGA

-471 LLEDPQTITLIQ
+471 LLEDPQTVTLIQ

-490 VTLYATDTIRNVQE
+490 ITLYATDTIRNVQE

-527 VTYVSEDEEAANTPE
+527 VTYVSEGDDQANTPE

-572 LSLSVIQNSKENEF
+572 LSLSVIQESKENEF

-626 DVSIAWNDNTKQF
+626 DVAISWNDNTKQF
-639 ELSAETTTY
+639 ELSAEPTTY

-663 GANESEDMGID
+663 GANESEDMGVD